1 MTIELTIRLS
11 DKLHRRLET
20 RAREKDQP
28 LDQVL
33 LEELEKSLEIEAEP
47 AMGRDRVL
55 EALHSTGLIQPI
67 STELVQRYVADLDFP
82 RQELLKIPGK
92 PLSEVIIEQRGE
104 LQ

>member
-1 MTIELTIRLS
+1 MTIELTIRLPGE
-11 DKLHRRLET
+11 LHRRLET

-33 LEELEKSLEIEAEP
+33 LEELEKGLQIEAEP
-47 AMGRDRVL
+47 AIEQERVL

-67 STELVQRYVADLDFP
+67 STELVQRYVSDPDSP
-82 RQELLKIPGK
+82 RHKPLKIPGQ
-92 PLSEVIIEQRGE
+92 PLSEVIIEQRGR

>member
-1 MTIELTIRLS
+1 MTVELTIRLS

-20 RAREKDQP
+20 RAKEKDQP

-33 LEELEKSLEIEAEP
+33 MEELENILETEAEP
-47 AMGRDRVL
+47 AIERDRVL

-67 STELVQRYVADLDFP
+67 STDLVQRYVSDPHSP
-82 RQELLKIPGK
+82 RQKPLKILGK
-92 PLSEVIIEQRGE
+92 PLSEVIIEQRGR